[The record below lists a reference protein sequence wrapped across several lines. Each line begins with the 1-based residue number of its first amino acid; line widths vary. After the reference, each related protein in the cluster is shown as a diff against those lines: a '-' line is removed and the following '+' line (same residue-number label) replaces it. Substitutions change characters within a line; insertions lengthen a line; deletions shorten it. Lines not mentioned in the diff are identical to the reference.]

1 MKRMIKVLLIL
12 AATVAAVA
20 ALAITAGATELK
32 TGIGIVEASG
42 GLRLRSQ
49 ASTSSDILST
59 AHNGDNVV
67 VIRQVGNWYLV
78 NYNLKIGYMHSDY
91 ITFKERENIEL
102 GYGSVDPYLAN
113 IRSGPSTSSGLV
125 DQAGSGAKVFIFG
138 FNCGWYK
145 VKYNGQIGYI
155 RSDLVTLLE
164 KPYCNSGSS
173 SSGSSYSSATGYDE
187 SYSSG
192 SSSSSSTSLGTQI
205 ANYGMSFVGYPYVYG
220 GTSPSGFDCSG
231 FVQYIYRQ
239 FGYSIN
245 RTASAQLANGYYV
258 SYDSLIP
265 GDLVFFGSGS
275 SASHVGM
282 YIGGGEFVHAANSR
296 SGVKISS
303 LSESWYA
310 ARYIGARRIVG

>member
-32 TGIGIVEASG
+32 TGIGIVEANG

-49 ASTSSDILST
+49 ASTSSDVLST

-102 GYGSVDPYLAN
+102 GYGSVDPY
-113 IRSGPSTSSGLV
+113 P
-125 DQAGSGAKVFIFG
+125 
-138 FNCGWYK
+138 
-145 VKYNGQIGYI
+145 
-155 RSDLVTLLE
+155 
-164 KPYCNSGSS
+164 
-173 SSGSSYSSATGYDE
+173 
-187 SYSSG
+187 SG
-192 SSSSSSTSLGTQI
+192 SSSSSSTSLGQQI
-205 ANYGMSFVGYPYVYG
+205 AVFGMQYVGYPYVYG

-245 RTASAQLANGYYV
+245 RTATAQLANGYYV
-258 SYDSLIP
+258 SYDSLMP

>member
-67 VIRQVGNWYLV
+67 VIRQVGDWYLV

-164 KPYCNSGSS
+164 KPYDLLQQRFLEQRLELLLRHRLRRFLFLGQQLLEQHVSRP
-173 SSGSSYSSATGYDE
+173 ADR
-187 SYSSG
+187 
-192 SSSSSSTSLGTQI
+192 SLWH
-205 ANYGMSFVGYPYVYG
+205 AV
-220 GTSPSGFDCSG
+220 
-231 FVQYIYRQ
+231 R
-239 FGYSIN
+239 
-245 RTASAQLANGYYV
+245 RL
-258 SYDSLIP
+258 SLC
-265 GDLVFFGSGS
+265 LRRHF
-275 SASHVGM
+275 
-282 YIGGGEFVHAANSR
+282 
-296 SGVKISS
+296 S
-303 LSESWYA
+303 L
-310 ARYIGARRIVG
+310 RL